1 MNESRY
7 KFSKSK
13 IKEIR
18 RSLYEIENEKNLFAP
33 KIKETEKNL
42 LELGKDLF
50 ISKKYYDYDDTEH
63 KGIRNVR
70 NLFDFSIDEDYFKPI
85 ITNGAFNNDYIQYES
100 MGDKSKIYQSNIIL
114 MLPDH
119 IYVV

>member
-33 KIKETEKNL
+33 KIKEIEKNL

-50 ISKKYYDYDDTEH
+50 ISKKYYDYDDIEH

-100 MGDKSKIYQSNIIL
+100 MGDKSIFKQRVSIIL
-114 MLPDH
+114 
-119 IYVV
+119 